1 MDDEV
6 PILDEENYSTWRI
19 EMRVYLKT
27 MGAAIW
33 KATIGGYVPLKN
45 KSKFAAQREGK
56 KNDAL
61 ALKTILSGL
70 SSPIKESMGQCTSAK
85 DLWLKLE
92 ETYQSKEEKE
102 EIEDHSIKIIKGKE
116 SSKTLEC
123 IISKCDFEN
132 ISSEDK
138 ESSDNSTKEDLEDIS
153 NKSKEVC
160 VDIGKKEDHEDISNE
175 GKEHSKALEC
185 NDDDDEFFST
195 SEEEDVD
202 IVCVK
207 FDGIY
212 PMKRIEGN
220 LLKLQK
226 EIEEGLYMYRS
237 DHFYTHYNYLSDNT
251 KKFLRRSQ
259 RHILKLKGMLKEQE
273 ESSKLEEKE
282 EEITRLKNGKE
293 DMNIDDEIS
302 KSFETIVHLKT
313 QIEEAKRIEEL
324 LKIQINEKEE
334 SCCKLEAEI
343 VDLRKKV
350 EKSNKF
356 LNSSRILDEILES
369 QRSSCDKSGLGYKG
383 EDTHAEASTSKKH
396 EVNISKK
403 EDNVAKQPSTQG
415 KENFKRIKQ
424 GRHQE
429 AILGTPKQR
438 YESIFHGH
446 CYSCNGY
453 GHKAFECRSYERRY
467 NGRFYNTTRCWR
479 CDQIGHISV
488 HCNSMRC
495 YSCSG
500 FGHKSQ
506 ECWNTRR
513 KSMMRTSHSMARRR
527 NEVRKGDIFE
537 NMDTQSSSSEEK
549 GHLQKWVKKTEQPD
563 QNEILKGSSNV
574 PFTKAHA
581 GNSGDSRVS
590 TRSDLE

>member
-6 PILDEENYSTWRI
+6 PIIDEENYSTWRI

-33 KATIGGYVPLKN
+33 KATIDGYVPLKN
-45 KSKFAAQREGK
+45 KSKFVAQREGK

-116 SSKTLEC
+116 
-123 IISKCDFEN
+123 
-132 ISSEDK
+132 
-138 ESSDNSTKEDLEDIS
+138 
-153 NKSKEVC
+153 
-160 VDIGKKEDHEDISNE
+160 
-175 GKEHSKALEC
+175 HSKALEC
-185 NDDDDEFFST
+185 NDDDDQFFST

-212 PMKRIEGN
+212 PMKTIEGN

-273 ESSKLEEKE
+273 ESYKLEEKE

-293 DMNIDDEIS
+293 DMNIDDDIS

-383 EDTHAEASTSKKH
+383 EDTHVEASTSKKH

-438 YESIFHGH
+438 
-446 CYSCNGY
+446 
-453 GHKAFECRSYERRY
+453 
-467 NGRFYNTTRCWR
+467 
-479 CDQIGHISV
+479 
-488 HCNSMRC
+488 
-495 YSCSG
+495 
-500 FGHKSQ
+500 
-506 ECWNTRR
+506 
-513 KSMMRTSHSMARRR
+513 
-527 NEVRKGDIFE
+527 
-537 NMDTQSSSSEEK
+537 
-549 GHLQKWVKKTEQPD
+549 
-563 QNEILKGSSNV
+563 
-574 PFTKAHA
+574 
-581 GNSGDSRVS
+581 
-590 TRSDLE
+590 

>member
-27 MGAAIW
+27 MGATIW
-33 KATIGGYVPLKN
+33 KATISGYFPLKN
-45 KSKFAAQREGK
+45 KSKFTAGREGK

-70 SSPIKESMGQCTSAK
+70 SIPIKESMGQCTSAK
-85 DLWLKLE
+85 DLWLKIE
-92 ETYQSKEEKE
+92 ETYQRKEEKE
-102 EIEDHSIKIIKGKE
+102 EIEDHSIKIITGKE

-123 IISKCDFEN
+123 IVSKCDFEN

-185 NDDDDEFFST
+185 NDDDDDDFFST
-195 SEEEDVD
+195 SEEEYVD

-207 FDGIY
+207 FYGIY

-226 EIEEGLYMYRS
+226 EIEKGLYMYKS
-237 DHFYTHYNYLSDNT
+237 HHFYTHYNYISDNT

-273 ESSKLEEKE
+273 EISKLEENE

-334 SCCKLEAEI
+334 SCCKLEDEI

-350 EKSNKF
+350 ERSNKF
-356 LNSSRILDEILES
+356 LNSSRMLDEILES

-383 EDTHAEASTSKKH
+383 EDTHAEEITSKKH

-415 KENFKRIKQ
+415 K
-424 GRHQE
+424 
-429 AILGTPKQR
+429 
-438 YESIFHGH
+438 
-446 CYSCNGY
+446 
-453 GHKAFECRSYERRY
+453 
-467 NGRFYNTTRCWR
+467 
-479 CDQIGHISV
+479 
-488 HCNSMRC
+488 
-495 YSCSG
+495 
-500 FGHKSQ
+500 
-506 ECWNTRR
+506 
-513 KSMMRTSHSMARRR
+513 
-527 NEVRKGDIFE
+527 
-537 NMDTQSSSSEEK
+537 
-549 GHLQKWVKKTEQPD
+549 
-563 QNEILKGSSNV
+563 
-574 PFTKAHA
+574 
-581 GNSGDSRVS
+581 
-590 TRSDLE
+590 

>member
-19 EMRVYLKT
+19 QMRVYLKT

-33 KATIGGYVPLKN
+33 KATISGYVPLKN
-45 KSKFAAQREGK
+45 KSKLAAQREGK

-70 SSPIKESMGQCTSAK
+70 SSPIKESMGQCISAK

-116 SSKTLEC
+116 SSKYLDC
-123 IISKCDFEN
+123 VISKCDFEN

-138 ESSDNSTKEDLEDIS
+138 ESSDDSTKEDLEDIS
-153 NKSKEVC
+153 NEGKE

-175 GKEHSKALEC
+175 GKEHSKSLEC
-185 NDDDDEFFST
+185 NNDDDEFFST

-202 IVCVK
+202 IACVK

-251 KKFLRRSQ
+251 KKFLRRIQ

-273 ESSKLEEKE
+273 DSSKLEEKE

-302 KSFETIVHLKT
+302 K
-313 QIEEAKRIEEL
+313 
-324 LKIQINEKEE
+324 KI
-334 SCCKLEAEI
+334 
-343 VDLRKKV
+343 
-350 EKSNKF
+350 
-356 LNSSRILDEILES
+356 
-369 QRSSCDKSGLGYKG
+369 
-383 EDTHAEASTSKKH
+383 
-396 EVNISKK
+396 
-403 EDNVAKQPSTQG
+403 
-415 KENFKRIKQ
+415 
-424 GRHQE
+424 
-429 AILGTPKQR
+429 
-438 YESIFHGH
+438 
-446 CYSCNGY
+446 
-453 GHKAFECRSYERRY
+453 
-467 NGRFYNTTRCWR
+467 
-479 CDQIGHISV
+479 
-488 HCNSMRC
+488 
-495 YSCSG
+495 
-500 FGHKSQ
+500 
-506 ECWNTRR
+506 
-513 KSMMRTSHSMARRR
+513 
-527 NEVRKGDIFE
+527 
-537 NMDTQSSSSEEK
+537 
-549 GHLQKWVKKTEQPD
+549 
-563 QNEILKGSSNV
+563 
-574 PFTKAHA
+574 
-581 GNSGDSRVS
+581 
-590 TRSDLE
+590 